1 MACASTVA
9 LSLLGSS
16 YFIGWTISLLFV
28 PRLADMYGRKKI
40 FVVGMVLQV
49 LVYFGV
55 IFARS
60 ITFMTVMLGI
70 SGLINGVRNTLGYV
84 YMMEFV
90 SERHQTVVGTVEMSC
105 ETMVSVFGAL
115 YF

>member
-1 MACASTVA
+1 
-9 LSLLGSS
+9 
-16 YFIGWTISLLFV
+16 
-28 PRLADMYGRKKI
+28 
-40 FVVGMVLQV
+40 
-49 LVYFGV
+49 
-55 IFARS
+55 
-60 ITFMTVMLGI
+60 MTVMLGI

-105 ETMVSVFGAL
+105 ETMVSVIGAL